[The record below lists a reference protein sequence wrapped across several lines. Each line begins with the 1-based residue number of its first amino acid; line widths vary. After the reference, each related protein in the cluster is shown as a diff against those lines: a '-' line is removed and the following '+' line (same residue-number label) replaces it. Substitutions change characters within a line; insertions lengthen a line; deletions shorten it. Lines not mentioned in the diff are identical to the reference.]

1 MKKLVKESLGEY
13 LSQKNSAR
21 VDSVLDQVLYL
32 NDPDAQSDMDWM
44 RIAKLAHRVFMKNM
58 DLVNAVERAKAENL
72 PNESW
77 ANLDANGTFGDIVD
91 EIVDRESV
99 KQWAIDMI
107 EYLSEIGGFDPT
119 PYLASI

>member
-1 MKKLVKESLGEY
+1 MKKLVKESLNEY

-32 NDPDAQSDMDWM
+32 NDPEAQSDRDWM
-44 RIAKLAHRVFMKNM
+44 RIAKRAHKVFMKNG

-72 PNESW
+72 PNKSW
-77 ANLDANGTFGDIVD
+77 SDLDEYGTFGDVAD

-99 KQWAIDMI
+99 KEWAIDMI

-119 PYLASI
+119 PYLSSI